1 MNGGPLD
8 RLRRVVAL
16 LRDPRVPRLPRYLVL
31 LAAIYLLSPVDL
43 VPELLTPIFGYLDD
57 LVLLWLSV
65 RWLIRS
71 GSPDPEPPTA
81 RVVDSS
87 DRRFRP

>member
-8 RLRRVVAL
+8 RLRRIVAL

-31 LAAIYLLSPVDL
+31 LAVIYLISPVDL
-43 VPELLTPIFGYLDD
+43 VPEALTPVFGFLDD
-57 LVLLWLSV
+57 AVFLWLSL

-71 GSPDPEPPTA
+71 GTPPPPAPTA
-81 RVVDSS
+81 RVIEPET
-87 DRRFRP
+87 RFKP